1 MRPGWFSIPFHPA
14 PTDDPPIPFDQM
26 WDLDIHWFPYLLS
39 KMFFVLKVDYTR
51 EGEVFTLKKWW
62 LGTSPQLAP

>member
-39 KMFFVLKVDYTR
+39 KTFFVVRVDYTR
-51 EGEVFTLKKWW
+51 EGDVFTLKKWW
-62 LGTSPQLAP
+62 IGTPPQLAP